1 MIAMNKTNNTKPVI
15 GISMGDPAGIGPE
28 IIVKA
33 LSSAEVYAACRPVV
47 VGDAGVMRQA
57 VQLLGKDVK
66 FIRSSHSGGSL
77 GTAPIEC
84 DMICI
89 TLI

>member
-47 VGDAGVMRQA
+47 VADAE
-57 VQLLGKDVK
+57 L
-66 FIRSSHSGGSL
+66 
-77 GTAPIEC
+77 C
-84 DMICI
+84 DKPYNY
-89 TLI
+89 